1 MSSSFDSSNNE
12 QEEEDRTAED
22 MNFTDIEIEKN
33 FGFQSKL
40 IPSAIRATALKGS
53 KATIGR

>member
-33 FGFQSKL
+33 FQSKL